1 MIRNIVKPNIY
12 TRFNIEFMK
21 VIKLAKV
28 IHSESIF
35 DLNKICFKTYFFSY
49 FSNIQTFESN
59 IEVIIEKEKDIVRKI
74 LDFNLKLMKI
84 HYYGK

>member
-1 MIRNIVKPNIY
+1 MTGIEKWRGYQVHCHNYRVPEPFTDQVFSFTPINFIFFSSIVIRNIVKPNIY

-35 DLNKICFKTYFFSY
+35 DLNKICFKT
-49 FSNIQTFESN
+49 
-59 IEVIIEKEKDIVRKI
+59 
-74 LDFNLKLMKI
+74 
-84 HYYGK
+84 